1 MAGQTTFSVSIAL
14 LALTT
19 IAYLYDRT
27 KLHRQGKQ
35 LPPGPW
41 GLPIIGNALQMPK
54 RLPWLEFHRMSREYG
69 PIMYMNLAGQP
80 AIILSTYQAAHDL
93 LSARSALYSDRPRV
107 VMAGELACKG
117 MHTLLRPYDARY
129 KLHQR
134 MATPFLNPSA
144 ANRYRPLQELESRQ
158 LIFDLLRDEPELR
171 EAKRVLAEYEQTA
184 KPGAYLVDA
193 FPVLNYLP
201 RPFAPWKD
209 KADQLYEQQAN
220 LHLGNLAKALQQEE
234 TNVAKLMHAS
244 QEAKDMT
251 EVELAFSVGV
261 LADAAIDTSAMTL
274 NWLIIAALTNGSEWL
289 QKAQSILDKAVGR
302 ARLPQWEDRPE
313 LIYIDAIINEVLR
326 WRPII
331 AGGVPHFTKKPD
343 VYDAYH
349 IPANTIVLPNLYA
362 IARDETIFGSGVDTF
377 IPERWIDANGK
388 LKDLPDV
395 GFGFGRR
402 ICAGRHIARNG
413 LFIKVARLL
422 WAFNIEPGVDRT
434 TGEAI
439 EVSDMDCIDGLVV
452 LPKPFKAVFRPRC
465 DSIKNVIDSYG
476 NVGID
481 DHLQIL
487 NDIF

>member
-1 MAGQTTFSVSIAL
+1 MPGQTTLLASIAL

-19 IAYLYDRT
+19 IVYIYNRVKPHEA
-27 KLHRQGKQ
+27 GKQ
-35 LPPGPW
+35 LPPGPQ

-54 RLPWLEFHRMSREYG
+54 RQPWLEFYRMSREYG
-69 PIMYMNLAGQP
+69 PVMYMNLAGQS
-80 AIILSTYQAAHDL
+80 AIILSTHQAAYDL
-93 LSARSALYSDRPRV
+93 LSARSVIYSDRPRV

-144 ANRYRPLQELESRQ
+144 ANRYRPLQELESRH
-158 LIFDLLRDEPELR
+158 LLFDLLNGSNKEGEYGIDPHHLLERAMASFIYSLLYGFRLQAGDEPELH

-193 FPVLNYLP
+193 FPALNYLP
-201 RPFAPWKD
+201 RPFAPWKN
-209 KADQLYEQQAN
+209 KADQLFEQQAN
-220 LHLGNLAKALQQEE
+220 LHLGNLSRALQQEE
-234 TNVAKLMHAS
+234 PNVAKLMHTS
-244 QEAKDMT
+244 REAKDMT

-274 NWLIIAALTNGSEWL
+274 NWLIIAALSNRAGWV
-289 QKAQSILDKAVGR
+289 QKTQSILDKLVGR
-302 ARLPQWEDRPE
+302 DRLPEWEDRAE
-313 LIYIDAIINEVLR
+313 LTYVDAIN
-326 WRPII
+326 
-331 AGGVPHFTKKPD
+331 
-343 VYDAYH
+343 
-349 IPANTIVLPNLYA
+349 
-362 IARDETIFGSGVDTF
+362 
-377 IPERWIDANGK
+377 
-388 LKDLPDV
+388 V

-434 TGEAI
+434 TGETI
-439 EVSDMDCIDGLVV
+439 EVSDMDCVDGLVV
-452 LPKPFKAVFRPRC
+452 LPKPFKAVFRLRC
-465 DSIKNVIDSYG
+465 DNVKDVLNSHGKVDI
-476 NVGID
+476 N

-487 NDIF
+487 NEVF